1 MSLSST
7 QTAIIESLQNVKDYD
22 SQTMALTNIA
32 QANGLSL
39 RSVQLQAAKLASVGL
54 TTYLKKQYEKKKQ
67 AKKSDLVLLLA
78 DRLGIDSDMAD
89 CLEKLRSPV
98 LVNIIQTINS
108 LDNQILQLKSELSD
122 FETDRM

>member
-1 MSLSST
+1 MAISAT
-7 QTAIIESLQNVKDYD
+7 QQAIIESLAIVKDYD
-22 SQTMALTNIA
+22 SQTLALQNIA

-54 TTYLKKQYEKKKQ
+54 TTYLKKTYEKKKQ

-78 DRLGIDSDMAD
+78 DRLAIDSELSE

-98 LVNIIQTINS
+98 IVKIIQTIDS
-108 LDNQILQLKSELSD
+108 LDNEIKELKNI
-122 FETDRM
+122 

>member
-1 MSLSST
+1 MALSST
-7 QTAIIESLQNVKDYD
+7 QNAIIESLQNVKDYD
-22 SQTMALTNIA
+22 SQTAALQNIA

-54 TTYLKKQYEKKKQ
+54 TTYLKKTYEKKKQ

-78 DRLGIDSDMAD
+78 DRLGLDSELSD

-98 LVNIIQTINS
+98 LNKIIQTINS
-108 LDNQILQLKSELSD
+108 LDNEIEQLKN
-122 FETDRM
+122 T